1 MKAPFCSTGMRTG
14 RLCGERLLVFVL
26 VVLRLWAVR
35 AGINLLVVMVA
46 RGIIL
51 PPCFGS
57 LPWLEGCV
65 LIFHRNDP
73 VIPLLVTG
81 SNSLAI
87 QPRGGGLLRLEDQL
101 LQLDAVHN
109 VDNSTRSVF
118 GHELRLWGAKVSR
131 HRHPELPRSTVPK
144 NRCTSLQI
152 GCLTCHQSLA
162 I

>member
-1 MKAPFCSTGMRTG
+1 MRTG

-35 AGINLLVVMVA
+35 AGVNLLVVMVA

-73 VIPLLVTG
+73 VIPLFVTG

-87 QPRGGGLLRLEDQL
+87 QPRGGVLRRLEDQL
-101 LQLDAVHN
+101 LRLDAVHN
-109 VDNSTRSVF
+109 VDDSTRAAF
-118 GHELRLWGAKVSR
+118 GHALALGGGREGFALATDIPS
-131 HRHPELPRSTVPK
+131 
-144 NRCTSLQI
+144 
-152 GCLTCHQSLA
+152 CLEPPFRIIDPDRYKSVD
-162 I
+162 